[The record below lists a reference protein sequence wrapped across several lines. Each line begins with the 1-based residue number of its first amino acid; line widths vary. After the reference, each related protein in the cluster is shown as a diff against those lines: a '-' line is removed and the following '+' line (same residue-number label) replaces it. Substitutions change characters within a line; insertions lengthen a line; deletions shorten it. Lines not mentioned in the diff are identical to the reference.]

1 MDMKQLK
8 YFLKVYELGSF
19 SRAAQELFITQQ
31 GLNKSIQQLEK
42 EMNTQL
48 FIRTAH
54 GLIPTVEG
62 HRLRKQAEPFLGQ
75 WMDIL
80 DYVTRPKQSPDNTL
94 RIGFDIGM
102 MELIPPEFLAEY
114 LERHPAE
121 EIYIHNTVSDC
132 RRMLLDNELD
142 IAFCEAPVDNEVF
155 LDVVMVYKPISLL
168 VHKDNP
174 LAEKEQVTIAD
185 LRGQRLIDFH
195 KTAPA
200 QQYYHELCRSEGVE
214 PTIWLNASQVVPML
228 SLVQQNMA
236 VSFFGGDAS
245 WLPEDL
251 RVVPLADIQ
260 VSSGYH
266 MIAKKGRY
274 FGKLVR
280 EFVREYCRYI
290 GAESVPKEFLV
301 K

>member
-19 SRAAQELFITQQ
+19 SRAAQELYITQQ

-48 FIRTAH
+48 FIRTPQ
-54 GLIPTVEG
+54 GLIPTEAG
-62 HRLRKQAEPFLGQ
+62 DRLRKQAEPFLGQ
-75 WMDIL
+75 WSDIL
-80 DYVTRPKQSPDNTL
+80 DYVTQPKHSPDHTL

-102 MELIPPEFLAEY
+102 MELIPPDFIPEY
-114 LERHPAE
+114 LSCHPSE
-121 EIYIHNTVSDC
+121 EIRLHSVVSEC

-142 IAFCEAPVDNEVF
+142 IAFCEAPVDTDIF
-155 LDVVMVYKPISLL
+155 LDIAMEYRPIRLI
-168 VHKDNP
+168 VHRDNP
-174 LAEKEQVTIAD
+174 LAKKELVTIAD

-200 QQYYHELCRSEGVE
+200 QQYYHELCRAEGVE
-214 PTIWLNASQVVPML
+214 PSIWLNASQAIPML
-228 SLVQQNMA
+228 MLVQQNAA
-236 VSFFGGDAS
+236 VSFFGGDAD
-245 WLPEDL
+245 WLPPEL
-251 RVVPLADIQ
+251 CVVPLADIH

-280 EFVREYCRYI
+280 DFVKEYCQAI
-290 GAESVPKEFLV
+290 GYEDIPEEFLE
-301 K
+301 

>member
-19 SRAAQELFITQQ
+19 SKAAQELYITQQ

-48 FIRTAH
+48 FIRTPQ

-62 HRLRKQAEPFLGQ
+62 QRLRKQAEPFLGQ
-75 WMDIL
+75 WSDIL
-80 DYVTRPKQSPDNTL
+80 EYVTRPKKSPDNTL

-102 MELIPPEFLAEY
+102 MELVPSDFFPEY
-114 LERHPAE
+114 LNRHRSE
-121 EIYIHNTVSDC
+121 EIHLHSVVSEC
-132 RRMLLDNELD
+132 RRMLVDNELD
-142 IAFCEAPVDNEVF
+142 IAFCEAPVDTEVF
-155 LDVVMVYKPISLL
+155 WDIVMEYRPISLI

-174 LAEKEQVTIAD
+174 LAQKELVTIAD

-214 PTIWLNASQVVPML
+214 PAIWLNASQAVPML
-228 SLVQQNMA
+228 GLVQKNAA
-236 VSFFGGDAS
+236 VSFYGGDAS
-245 WLPEDL
+245 WLPEEL
-251 RVVPLADIQ
+251 RLVPLADIH

-274 FGKLVR
+274 FSKLVR
-280 EFVREYCRYI
+280 DFVKEYCQAI
-290 GAESVPKEFLV
+290 GYEDVPVEFLE
-301 K
+301 